1 MKINRFSD
9 QKQDPSL
16 IRQLCSKCKVAFWGK
31 ACGGFFNFSRFH
43 SKCKCCP
50 IQGWRGGSRAICI
63 EIRDIEGDTNTR
75 CLHLANI
82 YQMQKISGWFLI
94 FHQIYCTKIWQ
105 NKQIYHPHM
114 SLFGFLKV
122 TWSGVEHGAFIL
134 DAKYSVHE
142 HSFMARCKCNNACH
156 EKEDKWCFWQ
166 RQYSFFHLDHH
177 QKYPFSKYN
186 QTRNLQK
193 MYKYIIDTKTKK
205 TKDYWAAPTTKIFSY
220 CNSAMQPST
229 GAKMYATPSRTFG
242 STIDNDSFILWS
254 LVLNILNGPFL
265 QELPC
270 QNCTKC

>member
-142 HSFMARCKCNNACH
+142 HSFMVRCKCNNACH
-156 EKEDKWCFWQ
+156 EKEDKWCLWQ

-177 QKYPFSKYN
+177 QKYPFPN
-186 QTRNLQK
+186 
-193 MYKYIIDTKTKK
+193 
-205 TKDYWAAPTTKIFSY
+205 TTKQGIY
-220 CNSAMQPST
+220 
-229 GAKMYATPSRTFG
+229 RR
-242 STIDNDSFILWS
+242 
-254 LVLNILNGPFL
+254 
-265 QELPC
+265 
-270 QNCTKC
+270 CTL